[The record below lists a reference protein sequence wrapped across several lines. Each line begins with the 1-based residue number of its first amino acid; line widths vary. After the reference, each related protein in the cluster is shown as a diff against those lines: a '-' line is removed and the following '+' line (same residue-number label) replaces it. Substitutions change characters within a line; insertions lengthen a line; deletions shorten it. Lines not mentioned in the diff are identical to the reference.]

1 MFKIIKKVCLFYYE
15 WFRDL
20 TSFWKELWF
29 WVWVK
34 IIFLIILAVIFFPDV
49 LYENFDSDTE
59 RADYVWNNLLDI
71 ERD

>member
-15 WFRDL
+15 GFRDL
-20 TSFWKELWF
+20 TSFGKELWF
-29 WVWVK
+29 WVGVK

-59 RADYVWNNLLDI
+59 RADYVGNNLLDI